1 MAVANRTWGE
11 ERIAIELLLKL
22 GIRVSPRTVRGY
34 MAPGGTP
41 RSWAGSQRWSTFV
54 SNHARSVLAC
64 DFFMAVTATFRVFY
78 IFVVLDVGTR
88 RILHWNVTDGRSGF
102 FWKSTTCETGS
113 TSTTPNRVARV
124 RELMS
129 TKITA
134 VDVHDVRFPTA
145 AAGDGS
151 DAINRGDYSATYV
164 ELCTDAGPTG
174 TGLTFTN
181 GQGNEITCAAVRA
194 LAPHVVDRTIE
205 EIFAEPVTFWRSLTA
220 DPQLRWIGPEKGVIH
235 MATGAVVN
243 AVWDLRAKLAGVP
256 MWRLLAQMPAD
267 ELVRCIDFHHIT
279 DALTPD
285 EAHAILE
292 NGSIGWEDR
301 LAALAQGGFPSY
313 TTSVGWLGYSDEKV
327 RALTQQAYAEGWRA
341 MKMKVG
347 GWIDDDVRRS
357 HIIREAIGP
366 DALLMM
372 DANQVWD
379 VDEAIANMQRLAA
392 VQPYWIEEPT
402 HADDILGHARI
413 ARAVA
418 PIRVATGEVAA
429 NRVIFKQLLQAEA
442 IQVCQVDACRVGGVN
457 EVVSILLMA
466 AKFGVPVCPHAGGVG
481 LCEYVQHLAI
491 FDYLRVGT
499 SLDGRMV
506 EYVDH
511 LHEHFAD
518 PVRVV
523 GGRYQLP
530 TAPGYSV
537 TMKAASIAE
546 FSFPAGLAWR

>member
-1 MAVANRTWGE
+1 MG
-11 ERIAIELLLKL
+11 
-22 GIRVSPRTVRGY
+22 
-34 MAPGGTP
+34 
-41 RSWAGSQRWSTFV
+41 
-54 SNHARSVLAC
+54 
-64 DFFMAVTATFRVFY
+64 
-78 IFVVLDVGTR
+78 
-88 RILHWNVTDGRSGF
+88 
-102 FWKSTTCETGS
+102 
-113 TSTTPNRVARV
+113 
-124 RELMS
+124 

-145 AAGDGS
+145 ATADGS

-164 ELCTDAGPTG
+164 ELRTDAGPTG
-174 TGLTFTN
+174 AGLTFTN
-181 GQGNEITCAAVRA
+181 GRGNEITCAAVRA
-194 LAPHVVDRTIE
+194 LDDHVVGRTIE
-205 EIFAEPVTFWRSLTA
+205 EIFDEPVAFWRSLTA

-243 AVWDLRAKLAGVP
+243 AVWDLRAKLAGMP
-256 MWRLLAQMPAD
+256 LWRLLAQMPAD

-279 DALTPD
+279 DALTPQ
-285 EAHAILE
+285 EAHAILQR
-292 NGSIGWEDR
+292 GSVGWEDR
-301 LAALAQGGFPSY
+301 LAALQQSGFPAY
-313 TTSVGWLGYSDEKV
+313 TTSVGWLGYSDEKI
-327 RALTQQAYAEGWRA
+327 RALTQRAYADGWRA

-347 GWIDDDVRRS
+347 GPIDDDVRRA
-357 HIIREAIGP
+357 HIIREEIGP

-379 VDEAIANMQRLAA
+379 VDEAIAKIQRLAS

-402 HADDILGHARI
+402 HADDVLGHARI

-429 NRVIFKQLLQAEA
+429 NRVIFKQLLQAGA
-442 IQVCQVDACRVGGVN
+442 IQVCQVDACRVAGVN

-481 LCEYVQHLAI
+481 LCEYVQHLAM
-491 FDYLRVGT
+491 FDYLRVST
-499 SLDGRMV
+499 RLDGRMV

-511 LHEHFAD
+511 LHEHFVD

-523 GGRYQLP
+523 GGRYQVP

-537 TMKAASIAE
+537 TMKPSSIAE
-546 FSFPAGLAWR
+546 FSFPAGPAWR